1 MLYVGKHTTKK
12 ILTRNLLKRLIIY
25 SLLHKKQKN
34 YIGSVFINEIKLS
47 CIILV
52 LSVIIKNFNLGT
64 RYFRNF
70 FLKLRM
76 LL

>member
-1 MLYVGKHTTKK
+1 MLYVGKRTTKK
-12 ILTRNLLKRLIIY
+12 ILIRNLLKRLIIY
-25 SLLHKKQKN
+25 SLLQQKN

-47 CIILV
+47 CVILIS
-52 LSVIIKNFNLGT
+52 SVIIKIFNLGT